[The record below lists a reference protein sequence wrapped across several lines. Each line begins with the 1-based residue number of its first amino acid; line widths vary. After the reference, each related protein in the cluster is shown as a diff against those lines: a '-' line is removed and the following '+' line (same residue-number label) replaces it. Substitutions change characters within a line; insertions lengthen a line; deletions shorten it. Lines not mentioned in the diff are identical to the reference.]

1 LDQLAEQAALLGI
14 PADALPG
21 DDEDDGF
28 VVWPEHE
35 DVVGVYCMCARQ
47 WRATSGGFIGLDL
60 NVALA
65 VMALYD
71 VTDPCLCLE
80 DLRIMED
87 QAVEIMNRKAKEAS

>member
-1 LDQLAEQAALLGI
+1 MLGLDVELL
-14 PADALPG
+14 LPTDDD
-21 DDEDDGF
+21 DDEF

-35 DVVGVYCMCARQ
+35 DVVGVYCICARQ
-47 WRATSGGFIGLDL
+47 WRATSAGVIGLDL

-71 VTDPCLCLE
+71 VADRCQCLE

-87 QAVEIMNRKAKEAS
+87 RAVEIMNRKVEDS